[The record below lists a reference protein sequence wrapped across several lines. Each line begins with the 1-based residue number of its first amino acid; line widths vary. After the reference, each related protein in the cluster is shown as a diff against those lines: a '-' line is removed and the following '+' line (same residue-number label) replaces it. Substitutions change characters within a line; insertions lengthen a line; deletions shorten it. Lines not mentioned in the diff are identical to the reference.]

1 MVKHQSM
8 LHLFI
13 LSALV
18 TITIACSF
26 QAQAKQAISTNKN
39 KSLSR
44 KWSYAPSGGNQQGEP
59 SASTVAR
66 EIESCFP
73 WSELRESD
81 DEARKQI
88 MTCFGK
94 IASYDLVMIRLAIE
108 KYVSTKRSQKAF
120 NVAAM
125 SRLYVLNRYLFNVPE
140 KARFEKGTFGGW
152 MGVPADSEW
161 INLLWPFTI
170 DEAGTLTL
178 TGQFHGYMG
187 DDYLALQEFDDFN
200 KKYGGRKIAK
210 RGP

>member
-8 LHLFI
+8 QHLLI

-18 TITIACSF
+18 TIACAF

-44 KWSYAPSGGNQQGEP
+44 KWSSAPAGGNQQVEP
-59 SASTVAR
+59 SPSTVAR

-152 MGVPADSEW
+152 MGVPADSES

-187 DDYLALQEFDDFN
+187 DDYLALKEFDDFN